1 MLGPKQLATRSLDNS
16 VKEMLRRLPTRL
28 RESNLVHFHGG
39 KQNAE
44 LREALKDWFKRVSAL
59 HPISSPAKAEPA
71 TVDLAVLMPR
81 CEVAPVAL
89 ARYLFSAVPFALLIS
104 VDLLA
109 MAYAPNLFRLS
120 PHEEIAARFAKA
132 GKITILATQMTW
144 VVGNLEDC
152 HPVEIFASAI
162 RTPAPITGFGSRTY
176 GSGETPAPLDEADL
190 KEVEGTVPRTLEA

>member
-1 MLGPKQLATRSLDNS
+1 M
-16 VKEMLRRLPTRL
+16 RLPRS
-28 RESNLVHFHGG
+28 E
-39 KQNAE
+39 
-44 LREALKDWFKRVSAL
+44 VSPL
-59 HPISSPAKAEPA
+59 
-71 TVDLAVLMPR
+71 
-81 CEVAPVAL
+81 AL
-89 ARYLFSAVPFALLIS
+89 ARYLLSAVPFALLIP

-162 RTPAPITGFGSRTY
+162 RTPAPVTGFGSRTY
-176 GSGETPAPLDEADL
+176 SSGETPTPLDEADL
-190 KEVEGTVPRTLEA
+190 EEVEGTVPRTLEAWAKLGPNFPGDGADHRRQGPQGRALDTRPARAYPNRCGS